1 MARRAARNQKRGRF
15 DKSSARTQR
24 PQLLVYGFGPYDEF
38 VTNITANALRKLG
51 SRESLKKIV
60 FPVRFNKSQF
70 VHAVRKHNPDIILG
84 LGQCSRGARFRIERR
99 AVNCK
104 RRRQS
109 TKATP
114 IDVGGPRLLKTTL
127 PLISSR
133 EAGRS
138 KDAGI
143 YVCNFSM
150 YVLLDYIREKRL
162 PMQFGFIHVPFNFSV
177 RKVTNYLK
185 TILDRL
191 EDSFRS

>member
-99 AVNCK
+99 AVNRK
-104 RRRQS
+104 RKRQS
-109 TKATP
+109 AKATA
-114 IDVGGPRLLKTTL
+114 IHVGGPRWLNTTL
-127 PLISSR
+127 PLITSR
-133 EAGRS
+133 KAGRS
-138 KDAGI
+138 QDAGT

-150 YVLLDYIREKRL
+150 YVLLDYIRDKRRSTK
-162 PMQFGFIHVPFNFSV
+162 FGFIHIPFDSEV
-177 RKVTNYLK
+177 GEVAGYLENL
-185 TILDRL
+185 LDRL
-191 EDSFRS
+191 EVSFRS